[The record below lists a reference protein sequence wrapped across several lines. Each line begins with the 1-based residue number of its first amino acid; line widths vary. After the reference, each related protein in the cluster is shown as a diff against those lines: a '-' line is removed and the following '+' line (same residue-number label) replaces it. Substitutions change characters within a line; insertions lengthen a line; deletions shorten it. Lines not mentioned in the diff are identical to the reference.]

1 MKKENIN
8 IFEIIGR
15 INKDYGNQVYIP
27 RSFPSVNVKLTY
39 EKNFDIIK
47 IHTYC
52 EDEPECSEGHLTI
65 TWKHDYNEENPV
77 YHFSYHLEQTS
88 DGETTKWDDMDF
100 ESTDIREVVRMVL
113 IVMVGEDEPSHDD
126 EPENWSTGKYPE
138 DYYEECYQNWT
149 GIFKDLKDKKLCKE
163 WD

>member
-15 INKDYGNQVYIP
+15 INKDFGNQVYIA
-27 RSFPSVNVKLTY
+27 RSFPSVDVKLTY

-52 EDEPECSEGHLTI
+52 EDEPECTEGHLTI
-65 TWKHDYNEENPV
+65 TWKHDDKDENPF
-77 YHFSYHLEQTS
+77 YHLIYHLEQTS
-88 DGETTKWDDMDF
+88 DGETTKWDDMDYV
-100 ESTDIREVVRMVL
+100 SPDIREVVRMVL
-113 IVMVGEDEPSHDD
+113 CVICGEDEPSHDED
-126 EPENWSTGKYPE
+126 PSSWSTGMYPE
-138 DYYEECYQNWT
+138 EYFDDCYNNWK
-149 GIFKDLKDKKLCKE
+149 GIFKDLENKKLCKE